1 MAEFDVSNGSLVRI
15 IRAKADGLYIPPAIA
30 VRRGRVWVDNG
41 NNTISELN
49 ASNGSLVRIVNVKL
63 DPKGLN
69 SADGIAVSGPDIV
82 VLNIYSGQKGSVP
95 ANARNGRVVRV
106 IQKEGNVAPLI
117 PQAGGGTQLS

>member
-1 MAEFDVSNGSLVRI
+1 MLQRPLESK
-15 IRAKADGLYIPPAIA
+15 KADGLYIPRAIA
-30 VRRGRVWVDNG
+30 VRWGRVLVDNG

-69 SADGIAVSGPDIV
+69 SADGIAVSGPYIV
-82 VLNIYSGQKGSVP
+82 VLNIYSGQKGSVT
-95 ANARNGRVVRV
+95 AINARNGRMVCV